1 MTACDNGSLQ
11 ACVFCH
17 VLFCCVPFFIY
28 PSPSRVSPRPFTHR
42 HPPPPTQV
50 LESSNHSLIG
60 KVYKDLRADME
71 KAWRLLTHEM
81 DLDDIHPGTP
91 LLIATMLR

>member
-1 MTACDNGSLQ
+1 M
-11 ACVFCH
+11 
-17 VLFCCVPFFIY
+17 
-28 PSPSRVSPRPFTHR
+28 
-42 HPPPPTQV
+42 

>member
-1 MTACDNGSLQ
+1 MLCSMAALSQ
-11 ACVFCH
+11 FSV
-17 VLFCCVPFFIY
+17 
-28 PSPSRVSPRPFTHR
+28 PSRVSLFPFTH
-42 HPPPPTQV
+42 HPLKQV